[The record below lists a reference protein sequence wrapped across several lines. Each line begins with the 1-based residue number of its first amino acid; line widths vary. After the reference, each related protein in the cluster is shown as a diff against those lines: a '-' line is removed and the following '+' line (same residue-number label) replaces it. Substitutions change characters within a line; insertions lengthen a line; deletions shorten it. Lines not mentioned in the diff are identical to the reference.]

1 MRSGINIAVTASDK
15 ARLEAIIAGRSSPQK
30 HVWRA
35 QIILLSAQGL
45 GTTAIM
51 AATPEPK
58 KFHRPSRDNRRFIGG
73 HFHPNVAKQLRMLA
87 GEDDTT
93 VQALLEEALN
103 LLMVKKGKGKIADLS
118 S

>member
-1 MRSGINIAVTASDK
+1 MNGNALQALLDNAVRDTSTVPTAEPPPRK
-15 ARLEAIIAGRSSPQK
+15 PR
-30 HVWRA
+30 
-35 QIILLSAQGL
+35 
-45 GTTAIM
+45 TTK

-87 GEDDTT
+87 ADDDTT
-93 VQALLEEALN
+93 AQALLEEALN

-118 S
+118 T